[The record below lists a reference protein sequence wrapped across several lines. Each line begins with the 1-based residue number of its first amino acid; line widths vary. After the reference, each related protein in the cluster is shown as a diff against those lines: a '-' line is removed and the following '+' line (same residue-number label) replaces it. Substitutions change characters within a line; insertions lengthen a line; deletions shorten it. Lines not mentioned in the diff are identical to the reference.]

1 MPPFLDNNRPDEM
14 PQKVTIFFIHMYCMH
29 YRLFVVGGYLQRN
42 ISRWSKQ
49 YEASKTQ
56 EIDAM
61 NQLMDWLPKHMPQNE
76 RVTVVHGDFRLVYIF
91 ISSLWYLDCKFQLSL
106 SLFLE
111 ILGWFTYL
119 LDLFSI

>member
-1 MPPFLDNNRPDEM
+1 M
-14 PQKVTIFFIHMYCMH
+14 
-29 YRLFVVGGYLQRN
+29 
-42 ISRWSKQ
+42 
-49 YEASKTQ
+49 
-56 EIDAM
+56 DAM
-61 NQLMDWLPKHMPQNE
+61 NQLMDWLPKHKPQNE

-91 ISSLWYLDCKFQLSL
+91 ISSLWYLDNKFQLSL